1 MIFYY
6 RMAGF
11 FIVVQ
16 GRFLILCSKERM
28 CMRVSNFISWFYFNF
43 SLSLFPLAHCIASSD
58 VIHHKK
64 FMRFLGWI
72 LNMKWRWGLVLWFP
86 CKQITILKLVDAFGS
101 LSRRVCVILKKIKI
115 TKKRKKKLMSKHPFA
130 CCFKFYIFRQEFKKL
145 ITVWR
150 DRIVD

>member
-1 MIFYY
+1 MIL
-6 RMAGF
+6 F
-11 FIVVQ
+11 F
-16 GRFLILCSKERM
+16 FP
-28 CMRVSNFISWFYFNF
+28 
-43 SLSLFPLAHCIASSD
+43 LFPLAHCNDPSD
-58 VIHHKK
+58 VIHHKN

-86 CKQITILKLVDAFGS
+86 CKQITILKLVDALGS

-150 DRIVD
+150 DRIVDKRAPSSLWRQISHLFIASSNEMAVMH